1 MKKRYLRQILYIGVF
16 YMVAM
21 MCPSRDAGAQWL
33 SFSFYSVEKSQQTA
47 LTGGINGNQARLNQQ
62 QIDNDGPVLNAPFVI
77 MLALASVL
85 SLALIVIIIRYNGL
99 IKKLKHQLDSVSQQ
113 VATSDAALE
122 KLKESLQSSEIK
134 RQQVMQALQKANDEI
149 NAFSYSVSHD
159 LRAPL
164 RAINGYSAILLE
176 EHYPRLDDSAKRAIN
191 IIQQNSSRMDELI
204 SDLLELTRLGTLAV
218 SKQRFNMHQLVEHVL
233 LNKKLKSNTKLNVLP
248 MGETFADSYLLRQ
261 VWDNLISNAIKFSS
275 RTETPVIEI
284 GYTRQNTEHIYWVRD
299 NGVGFDPVYSDKLFK
314 VFSRLHGK
322 KEFEGTGAGLAISK
336 KIIEAHG
343 GRIWA
348 EAQLAKG
355 ATFYFSL
362 PLN

>member
-1 MKKRYLRQILYIGVF
+1 MKKRYLRRILYTIVF
-16 YMVAM
+16 YVLAMV
-21 MCPSRDAGAQWL
+21 CPSPDAGAQL
-33 SFSFYSVEKSQQTA
+33 MSFPFYSVEKSQQMA
-47 LTGGINGNQARLNQQ
+47 LTGSVNGKHARSNQQ

-85 SLALIVIIIRYNGL
+85 SLALIVIIIRYNSL
-99 IKKLKHQLDSVSQQ
+99 IKKLKHQLDTVSHQ
-113 VATSDAALE
+113 VATSNTALE
-122 KLKESLQSSEIK
+122 KLKESLQSSENK
-134 RQQVMQALQKANDEI
+134 RQQALQALQKANDEI

-176 EHYPRLDDSAKRAIN
+176 EHYPHLDDSGKRAIN
-191 IIQQNSSRMDELI
+191 IIQQNSNRMDELI

-218 SKQRFNMHQLVEHVL
+218 TKQRFNMHQLVEHVL

-275 RTETPVIEI
+275 KTETPVIEI
-284 GYTRQNTEHIYWVRD
+284 GYTRQNTEHIYWIRD

>member
-1 MKKRYLRQILYIGVF
+1 MMMTCAPVNANAWMGQGVS
-16 YMVAM
+16 
-21 MCPSRDAGAQWL
+21 C
-33 SFSFYSVEKSQQTA
+33 SVEKLQQFA
-47 LTGGINGNQARLNQQ
+47 CSGLIDGGVVFALNQQ
-62 QIDNDGPVLNAPFVI
+62 PVVDDGSVWNNGTLVSAFIIACVLLLTALVL
-77 MLALASVL
+77 ML
-85 SLALIVIIIRYNGL
+85 RYRDQA
-99 IKKLKHQLDSVSQQ
+99 KKLKRMLD
-113 VATSDAALE
+113 DAKQELAVCNTARE
-122 KLKESLQSSEIK
+122 VIQETLQSTEHQ
-134 RQQVMQALQKANDEI
+134 RQQLQNDLQKATNEI
-149 NAFSYSVSHD
+149 SAFSYSVSHD

-176 EHYPRLDDSAKRAIN
+176 EHHDHLDESGKRALG

-204 SDLLELTRLGTLAV
+204 SDLLELARLGTLAI
-218 SKQRFNMHQLVEHVL
+218 SKQKFNMHQLVKHVL
-233 LNKKLKSNTKLNVLP
+233 VDKQLKSNTQLNVLP
-248 MGETFADSYLLRQ
+248 MDEAFADSYLLRQ
-261 VWDNLISNAIKFSS
+261 VWENLISNAIKFSS

-284 GYTRQNTEHIYWVRD
+284 GYEKHNGEQVYWVRD

-348 EAQLAKG
+348 EAQLTKG

-362 PLN
+362 PSSN